1 MKHPVFLSLIILL
14 RNFDNLLSLKSSKLL
29 AIVNLVNGLYSSEVI
44 SNLLNGGIF
53 MSIGIWQIVLILAIV
68 LILFGAGKLP
78 RVMGDVAKGIKNFK
92 TGMKEEEDTEEASAK
107 ETVSVSK
114 DKDNNTDSKAS

>member
-1 MKHPVFLSLIILL
+1 
-14 RNFDNLLSLKSSKLL
+14 
-29 AIVNLVNGLYSSEVI
+29 
-44 SNLLNGGIF
+44 

-92 TGMKEEEDTEEASAK
+92 SGMKDEEAEADTKEDKEIEKDDAVSVKTKKSEEETKS
-107 ETVSVSK
+107 
-114 DKDNNTDSKAS
+114 

>member
-1 MKHPVFLSLIILL
+1 
-14 RNFDNLLSLKSSKLL
+14 
-29 AIVNLVNGLYSSEVI
+29 
-44 SNLLNGGIF
+44 

-92 TGMKEEEDTEEASAK
+92 TGMKEEEDADESSNK

-114 DKDNNTDSKAS
+114 DKDNNTDSKTS